1 MEHMEIYWMG
11 ITYAYIIADMFT
23 KGYVFYR
30 FAKPFLENK
39 KRAFYIGFAYFVTMT
54 ILYFIPFEMSNF
66 FAYVIGISVSFFVMC
81 RVDRR
86 NYCQKIFLSVTFFS
100 LRWLSAYMT
109 RVIYGGVDD
118 WIVSSPYM
126 IAHPV
131 LQIIIYAIADIMEL
145 ATGFVILGVSV
156 RYIAKAYVY
165 KRDHMTV
172 KEMLMLIVPSVT
184 GMTEYLILRYYRDYF
199 EMSTGKIASGIYS
212 GLAFLH
218 YGISIISIVVMTV
231 IFQNIRA
238 RQEEKLQNEL
248 LAAQMDSI
256 RRHIGQVEDLY
267 QNIRSVRHDMTNH
280 IMTLEKLYAGKET
293 KEAREYAG
301 NIKAALA
308 QMAGEI
314 KSGNPVTDIILQ
326 EQKSEAEKRNIRFQC
341 DYHYPAGSNVNAFDI
356 SVILSNA
363 LQNAI
368 ENAGDDKTAY
378 VSILSYRK
386 KNAYMI
392 EISNSFSG
400 DLQWDTENELPVTSK
415 GETDGHGY
423 GIMNIRRV
431 AKKYAGDID
440 IVYGDGEFRLSILL
454 MMEEG

>member
-1 MEHMEIYWMG
+1 MGHMEIYWMG
-11 ITYAYIIADMFT
+11 ITYAYIIADMLT
-23 KGYVFYR
+23 KGYVLYR
-30 FAKPFLENK
+30 FSRPFLENK
-39 KRAFYIGFAYFVTMT
+39 KRAFCIGIAYFVTMI

-66 FAYVIGISVSFFVMC
+66 MAYAIGMFVSYLVMC
-81 RVDRR
+81 KVDRR
-86 NYCQKIFLSVTFFS
+86 NYCQKIFLAVTFFS

-109 RVIYGGVDD
+109 RVVYGGFDD

-131 LQIIIYAIADIMEL
+131 LQVAVYTGADILEL
-145 ATGFVILGVSV
+145 ATSFAIIGISV
-156 RYIAKAYVY
+156 RYIVKAYVY

-172 KEMLMLIVPSVT
+172 KEMFMLIVPSVT
-184 GMTEYLILRYYRDYF
+184 GMTEYVILRYYRDYF

-231 IFQNIRA
+231 LFQNIRA

-267 QNIRSVRHDMTNH
+267 QNIRSIRHDMTNH
-280 IMTLEKLYAGKET
+280 IMTLEKLYAGEET
-293 KEAREYAG
+293 EEARDYAG
-301 NIKAALA
+301 NLKAAIV

-314 KSGNPVTDIILQ
+314 KSGNPVTDVILQ
-326 EQKSEAEKRNIRFQC
+326 EQKSEAEKKNIRFQC
-341 DYHYPAGSNVNAFDI
+341 DFHYPAGVNVNAFDI
-356 SVILSNA
+356 SVILCNA

-368 ENAGDDKTAY
+368 ENAGDGKTPY

-392 EISNSFSG
+392 EIRNSFSG
-400 DLQWDTENELPVTSK
+400 KLQWDAENELPVTSK
-415 GETDGHGY
+415 GKTDGHGY

-431 AKKYAGDID
+431 ARKYAGDID
-440 IVYGDGEFRLSILL
+440 IVHGDGEFRLIVML
-454 MMEEG
+454 MLE